1 TMYRVPSATIVWTQ
15 WFSINLGRVITI
27 DENIA
32 SLLIFASIKSSPLSI
47 MRGALY
53 EEIAMSPVSILLCM
67 SFFGCTFGLSIE
79 EAALFQNDGT
89 VGQYHG
95 LSGFVNIT
103 DNGDT
108 WTLISNGVPDHDTG
122 DFPIAGS
129 NPNEI
134 STQTHEYEIPKNPNI
149 ASEATCLSRGVIGIA
164 KNGVA
169 IFNPFTIQGCNAV
182 EGSGAEEFDE
192 CNAHPAPNGAYHYH
206 MVPNC
211 IVDGTNDQFIGVA
224 LDGFPIYGP
233 LNSAGQNITSAD
245 LDECHGETVNG
256 AYRYRV
262 THDYP
267 YYLGCYKGGYVSSMG
282 GPAMMRK
289 KRQTPPPT
297 CSFANQA
304 TLETSPCYTSD
315 GNKAPFIFQTGLIAT
330 GFLISFFNIH

>member
-1 TMYRVPSATIVWTQ
+1 MAT
-15 WFSINLGRVITI
+15 
-27 DENIA
+27 
-32 SLLIFASIKSSPLSI
+32 
-47 MRGALY
+47 
-53 EEIAMSPVSILLCM
+53 VSFLLCM
-67 SFFGCTFGLSIE
+67 GLVGCTLGLSAQ
-79 EAALFQNDGT
+79 EAALFENDGSL
-89 VGQYHG
+89 GIYHG
-95 LSGFVNIT
+95 LSGWVNIT

-108 WTLISNGVPDHDTG
+108 WKLESNGVPDHNTG

-134 STQTHEYEIPKNPNI
+134 STQTHEYDIPKNPSI
-149 ASEATCLSRGVIGIA
+149 ASEPTCLSMGVIGIA

-169 IFNPFTIQGCNAV
+169 IFNPFTLEGCNAV

-233 LNSAGQNITSAD
+233 LNSAGQNLTSAD

-256 AYRYRV
+256 NYRYRV

-289 KRQTPPPT
+289 KRQSGPPGGGEAQ

-304 TLETSPCYTSD
+304 TLEASSCYTTD
-315 GNKAPFIFQTGLIAT
+315 GNGNNGNAGNILHTTFLFQVGLAIVSAVVT
-330 GFLISFFNIH
+330 FPDIN